1 MPLFFAPLDNPRAPV
16 PTTLEQERA
25 AIGLWGYR
33 ARPGLAVEAETPE
46 RAADIALHYLRD
58 CHASGRPG
66 YAPTVRMKAPD
77 SVPVFWETRPLPPL
91 TAEETAAIDA
101 TIAIYA
107 ARHAKDKT
115 DSTAPAGWGI
125 IDTTPDTTPGDLDAP
140 KDAPGDASSSAPPA

>member
-1 MPLFFAPLDNPRAPV
+1 MPLFFAPLDNPRAPI

-25 AIGLWGYR
+25 AIGLWGVR

-66 YAPTVRMKAPD
+66 YAPTVKIRAPQD
-77 SVPVFWETRPLPPL
+77 IPIFCTDYPLAPL
-91 TAEETAAIDA
+91 TAEEKAAIDA

-115 DSTAPAGWGI
+115 DSNTPAGRTI
-125 IDTTPDTTPGDLDAP
+125 TDTNPAPLPADL
-140 KDAPGDASSSAPPA
+140 DASSSTPPA

>member
-1 MPLFFAPLDNPRAPV
+1 MPLFFAPLDNPRDPT

-25 AIGLWGYR
+25 AIGLWGVR
-33 ARPGLAVEAETPE
+33 ARPGPAVEAETPE

-66 YAPTVRMKAPD
+66 YAPTVKMIAPD
-77 SVPVFWETRPLPPL
+77 FVPIFWTDDPLAPL

-115 DSTAPAGWGI
+115 DSNTPAGWGI
-125 IDTTPDTTPGDLDAP
+125 IDTTPDNLPADL
-140 KDAPGDASSSAPPA
+140 DASSSAPPT

>member
-1 MPLFFAPLDNPRAPV
+1 MPLFFAPLDNPRAPI

-25 AIGLWGYR
+25 VIGLWGVR
-33 ARPGLAVEAETPE
+33 ARPGLAVEADSAD

-58 CHASGRPG
+58 CHASGRTG
-66 YAPTVRMKAPD
+66 YAPTVKMKAPQD
-77 SVPVFWETRPLPPL
+77 IPIFWTDDPLAPL

-125 IDTTPDTTPGDLDAP
+125 IDTTPGDLDTP

>member
-1 MPLFFAPLDNPRAPV
+1 MLFFAPLDNPRAPT

-25 AIGLWGYR
+25 AIGPWGVR
-33 ARPGLAVEAETPE
+33 ARPGLAVEAETPD

-66 YAPTVRMKAPD
+66 YAPTVKMKGLQDIPI
-77 SVPVFWETRPLPPL
+77 FWTDDPLAPL

-115 DSTAPAGWGI
+115 DSTAPAGWGTI
-125 IDTTPDTTPGDLDAP
+125 DTTPGDLDAP
-140 KDAPGDASSSAPPA
+140 KDEPGDASSSAPPA

>member
-1 MPLFFAPLDNPRAPV
+1 MNLFFAPLDNPRAPI

-25 AIGLWGYR
+25 AIGLWGVR

-66 YAPTVRMKAPD
+66 YAPTVAMKAPD
-77 SVPVFWETRPLPPL
+77 SVPIFWQDGPLPPL
-91 TAEETAAIDA
+91 TREEAAAINA

-107 ARHAKDKT
+107 ARQAK
-115 DSTAPAGWGI
+115 PAAT
-125 IDTTPDTTPGDLDAP
+125 IDTTPDNVPADLDGGLP
-140 KDAPGDASSSAPPA
+140 PG

>member
-1 MPLFFAPLDNPRAPV
+1 MPLFFAPLDNPRAPI

-25 AIGLWGYR
+25 LIGLWGYR

-66 YAPTVRMKAPD
+66 YAPTVKMIAPD
-77 SVPVFWETRPLPPL
+77 FVPIFWTDDPLAPL

-115 DSTAPAGWGI
+115 DSTAPAGWTI
-125 IDTTPDTTPGDLDAP
+125 IDTTPDNLPADL
-140 KDAPGDASSSAPPA
+140 DASSSAPPT

>member
-1 MPLFFAPLDNPRAPV
+1 MPLFFAPLDNPRAPI

-25 AIGLWGYR
+25 AIGPWGVR

-77 SVPVFWETRPLPPL
+77 SVPVFWETRPLAPL
-91 TAEETAAIDA
+91 TTEETAAIDA

-115 DSTAPAGWGI
+115 DSNAPAGRTI
-125 IDTTPDTTPGDLDAP
+125 TDTNPAPLPADLD
-140 KDAPGDASSSAPPA
+140 DSSSAPPA

>member
-1 MPLFFAPLDNPRAPV
+1 MPLFFAPLDNPRAPT

-25 AIGLWGYR
+25 AIGLWGVR
-33 ARPGLAVEAETPE
+33 ARPGLAVEADSAD

-58 CHASGRPG
+58 CHAAGRPG

-115 DSTAPAGWGI
+115 DSNAPAGRTI
-125 IDTTPDTTPGDLDAP
+125 TDTKPDTPPADL
-140 KDAPGDASSSAPPA
+140 DASSSAPPA

>member
-1 MPLFFAPLDNPRAPV
+1 MPLFFAPLDNPRAPS

-25 AIGLWGYR
+25 AIGLWGVR
-33 ARPGLAVEAETPE
+33 ARPGLAVEADSAD

-77 SVPVFWETRPLPPL
+77 SVPVFWETRPLAPL
-91 TAEETAAIDA
+91 TTEETAAIDA

-125 IDTTPDTTPGDLDAP
+125 IDTTPDTLPADL
-140 KDAPGDASSSAPPA
+140 DASSSAPPV

>member
-1 MPLFFAPLDNPRAPV
+1 MLFFAPLDNPRAPI

-25 AIGLWGYR
+25 AIGPWGLRY
-33 ARPGLAVEAETPE
+33 RPGLAVEADSAE

-66 YAPTVRMKAPD
+66 YAPTVKMMAPD
-77 SVPVFWETRPLPPL
+77 FVPIFWTDDPLAPL
-91 TAEETAAIDA
+91 TAEEIAAIDA

-115 DSTAPAGWGI
+115 DSNAPAGRTI
-125 IDTTPDTTPGDLDAP
+125 TDTNPAPLPADL
-140 KDAPGDASSSAPPA
+140 DASSSAPPA

>member
-1 MPLFFAPLDNPRAPV
+1 MPLFFAPLDNPRAPI

-25 AIGLWGYR
+25 AIGLWGVR
-33 ARPGLAVEAETPE
+33 ARPGLAVEADSAD

-77 SVPVFWETRPLPPL
+77 SVPVFWETRPLAPL

-125 IDTTPDTTPGDLDAP
+125 IDTTPDTLPADL
-140 KDAPGDASSSAPPA
+140 DASSSAPPV